1 MTVVAIREHTEV
13 VNLIIEVDGQALP
26 RYMPVQSV
34 EVIRQANRI
43 PFAIIRLSD
52 GLAADGDFE
61 YSSSDDFLP
70 GKNLT
75 VITGYADNTQPIFSG
90 VILRQKVIIK
100 SETSWLEVECR
111 DIAVKMTL
119 VKHTRYHE
127 EVTDSDI
134 VQNLV
139 NEYDGIEANIA
150 TTDVTHP
157 QLLQYHVSDWD
168 FMISRLEANGQLC
181 FVTDG
186 TITTVK
192 PDISA
197 EPLAEIAF
205 GNNLLELDA
214 EFDARSQS
222 AGVKTTAWNP
232 TDQALEEIEAADPSW
247 EPNSNLTADDMLG
260 ATARETDVLVHGG
273 SLASDALQAWADGM
287 LLRSRMAGSRGRA
300 RFSGLA
306 EIELGTVMQL
316 SSISDRFNGK
326 VYVTGIRHQLVNNN
340 WLTDI
345 EFGLSPTSH
354 AELFNIAHL
363 PAAGLTPAVNGLQVG
378 VVTEIADDPA
388 GENRIRVKIP
398 VAGMDEQGVWARV
411 ATLDAGNERG
421 TFFRPE
427 VDDEVV
433 LGFFHNDPA
442 YPVILGM
449 LHSSAKPPPIEPTA
463 DNHEKAY
470 ISREGLKFHFDDD
483 KKVITLETPEGNKL
497 ALSEEDGGIL
507 LEDQNGNSI
516 TMNSNGISIV
526 SAGEIKLEASSDLK
540 AEATNSEIKASAE
553 FKAEGGASAEVSSSG
568 TMTVKGSLVQ
578 IN

>member
-1 MTVVAIREHTEV
+1 MTAVAIRETTDV
-13 VNLIIEVDGQALP
+13 VSLVIEVDGQALP
-26 RYMPVQSV
+26 RYVPVQSV

-52 GLAADGDFE
+52 GIAAEGDFE

-70 GKNLT
+70 GKKLK
-75 VITGYADNTQPIFSG
+75 VIAGYADNTQAVFSG
-90 VILRQKVIIK
+90 VITRQKVVIR

-111 DIAVKMTL
+111 DPAVKMTL
-119 VKHTRYHE
+119 TKHTRYHE
-127 EVTDSDI
+127 EVTDSDVI
-134 VQNLV
+134 QNLIG
-139 NEYDGIEANIA
+139 EYDGIEASVLA
-150 TTDVTHP
+150 TDVTHP
-157 QLLQYHVSDWD
+157 QLLQYHASDWD
-168 FMISRLEANGQLC
+168 FMLSRLEANGQIC

-197 EPLAEIAF
+197 EPLAEITF

-214 EFDARSQS
+214 EFDTRSQS

-232 TDQALEEIEAADPSW
+232 ADQALQEIEAIEPSW
-247 EPNSNLTADDMLG
+247 QFNNNLTADDM
-260 ATARETDVLVHGG
+260 ADANAREEDVLVHGG
-273 SLASDALQAWADGM
+273 SLSSDALQAWADGRI
-287 LLRSRMAGSRGRA
+287 LRSRMAGSQGRA
-300 RFSGLA
+300 RFSGIA
-306 EIELGTVMQL
+306 EMELGTVLLL
-316 SSISDRFNGK
+316 SAISDRFNGK
-326 VYVTGIRHQLVNNN
+326 VYVTGIRHQFADNN

-345 EFGLSPTSH
+345 EFGLALTPY
-354 AELFNIAHL
+354 AELHAMDHL
-363 PAAGLTPAVNGLQVG
+363 PAAGLSPSVNGLQVG
-378 VVTEIADDPA
+378 IITEIADDPA
-388 GENRIRVKIP
+388 GENRVRVKIP

-427 VDDEVV
+427 IDDEVV

-442 YPVILGM
+442 HPVILGM

-470 ISREGLKFHFDDD
+470 LSREGLKLHFDDNL
-483 KKVITLETPEGNKL
+483 KVITLETPEGNL
-497 ALSEEDGGIL
+497 IALSEDDGGIL

-516 TMNSNGISIV
+516 TMDSNGISIV

-540 AEATNSEIKASAE
+540 AEATNCGIKASAE
-553 FKAEGGASAEVSSSG
+553 FKAEGGASAEISSSG

>member
-1 MTVVAIREHTEV
+1 MTVVAIRENTEV

-26 RYMPVQSV
+26 RYIPVQSV
-34 EVIRQANRI
+34 EVIRQANRM
-43 PFAIIRLSD
+43 PFAMIRLSD
-52 GLAADGDFE
+52 GLAAEGNFE

-75 VITGYADNTQPIFSG
+75 VISGYAENTQPIFSG
-90 VILRQKVIIK
+90 VILRQKVIVK
-100 SETSWLEVECR
+100 PETSWLEVECR
-111 DIAVKMTL
+111 DLAVKMTL

-134 VQNLV
+134 VQNLI

-150 TTDVTHP
+150 ATDVTHP

-168 FMISRLEANGQLC
+168 FMISRLEANGQIC

-197 EPLAEIAF
+197 EPLAEVAF

-222 AGVKTTAWNP
+222 AGVKTTAWSATN
-232 TDQALEEIEAADPSW
+232 QALEEIEAADPSW
-247 EPNSNLTADDMLG
+247 ESNSNLTADDMLG
-260 ATARETDVLVHGG
+260 ATAREMDVLVHGG
-273 SLASDALQAWADGM
+273 SLATDALQVWADGM

-306 EIELGTVMQL
+306 EIQLGTVLQL

-326 VYVTGIRHQLVNNN
+326 VYVTGIRHQFVNNN

-345 EFGLSPTSH
+345 EFGLSPTPH
-354 AELFNIAHL
+354 AELFNITHL
-363 PAAGLTPAVNGLQVG
+363 PAAGLTPAINGLQIG

-398 VAGMDEQGVWARV
+398 VASMDEQGVWARV

-442 YPVILGM
+442 HPVIIGM
-449 LHSSAKPPPIEPTA
+449 LHSSAKPPPLEPTA

-470 ISREGLKFHFDDD
+470 VSRDGLKLHFDDD

-516 TMNSNGISIV
+516 TMNSNGISIA

>member
-1 MTVVAIREHTEV
+1 MTAVSIRETTDV

-26 RYMPVQSV
+26 RNVPVHSI

-43 PFAIIRLSD
+43 PFAKIRLND
-52 GLAADGDFE
+52 GLAAEGDFE
-61 YSSSDDFLP
+61 YSSSNDFLP
-70 GKNLT
+70 GNILT
-75 VITGYADNTQPIFSG
+75 VIAGYADNTQPVFSG
-90 VILRQKVIIK
+90 VILRQKVGIK

-111 DIAVKMTL
+111 DPVVKMTL

-127 EVTDSDI
+127 ESTDSDVI
-134 VQNLV
+134 QNLIG
-139 NEYDGIEANIA
+139 EYDGIEASVLP
-150 TTDVTHP
+150 TDVTHP
-157 QLLQYHVSDWD
+157 QLLQYHANDWD
-168 FMISRLEANGQLC
+168 FMISRLEANGQIC

-197 EPLAEIAF
+197 EPLTEVTF

-214 EFDARSQS
+214 EFDARSQA
-222 AGVKTTAWNP
+222 AGVKATSWNP
-232 TDQALEEIEAADPSW
+232 ADQSLAEIEAANPSW
-247 EPNSNLTADDMLG
+247 EFNNNLTADDMLG
-260 ATARETDVLVHGG
+260 ATARETDVLIHGG
-273 SLASDALQAWADGM
+273 NLSSDALQAWADGA

-300 RFSGLA
+300 RFSGIA
-306 EIELGTVMQL
+306 EIELGTVLQL

-326 VYVTGIRHQLVNNN
+326 VYVTGIRHQFANNN

-345 EFGLSPTSH
+345 EFGLALTPY
-354 AELFNIAHL
+354 AELFSIDHL
-363 PAAGLTPAVNGLQVG
+363 PSAGLSPAVNGMQVG
-378 VVTEIADDPA
+378 IVTEIADDPA
-388 GENRIRVKIP
+388 GENRVRVKIP

-411 ATLDAGNERG
+411 ATLDAGSERG

-442 YPVILGM
+442 HPVILGM
-449 LHSSAKPPPIEPTA
+449 LHSSVKPPPIEPSA

-470 ISREGLKFHFDDD
+470 VSREGLKLHFDDEQ
-483 KKVITLETPEGNKL
+483 KVITLETPEGNVL
-497 ALSEEDGGIL
+497 ALSEDSGGIL

-516 TMNSNGISIV
+516 TMDSSGISIV
-526 SAGEIKLEASSDLK
+526 SAGEIKLEASGDLK

-568 TMTVKGSLVQ
+568 TMTIKGSLVQ